1 MIWAALIIKP
11 AMTLDTVKKHKPT
24 TTATTSPAPATEPLP
39 REDDRQFFNRELSW
53 LEFNRH
59 VLDEA
64 TDDSNPVLER
74 LKFLSIFSTNL
85 DEFFMI
91 RVSGLKEQ
99 ITEGIGELSPDGMTA
114 SEQLAEIYKRL
125 RPMRSRQVSYLKE
138 VVFPAL
144 AASGITIEPYVGL
157 NVKEK
162 KLLDKYFRN
171 NLFPILTPQS
181 VDASHPFPYIS
192 NLSLN
197 LGLYVEPN
205 RASTQAN
212 LKHLFRQKRFTR
224 IKLPP
229 SAPRLIPID
238 EKKGRFALI
247 EEVISANVHE
257 LFPNMKTSEA
267 FLFRVTRDAD
277 IEIRE
282 DEAGDLLRTMER
294 ELQRH
299 RDRFSVRI
307 EVASVMPEKMV
318 KLLVTGVGLENE
330 EVERIDGFVDIPD
343 LMQLYGLDQPT
354 LKDKP
359 FATVLPAP
367 LQKKENIFDVIKK
380 QDILLH
386 HPYNSFS
393 AVSDFIAD
401 AAEDPNVQ
409 AIKICLYR
417 TGKDSPIVAS
427 LVRASRL
434 GKQVTALVEL
444 KARFDEENNI
454 EWARRLE
461 NEGVHVVYGIST
473 LKTHSKVLLVVR
485 REKDKLCRYVHLA
498 TGNYNPFTSRI
509 YTDLGIL
516 TADEE
521 IGEDAS
527 SLFNFLTGYSQQDKY
542 KRLLVAPLNLRERLL
557 ELIRREAKNK
567 GSGKPARIVMKAN
580 SMTDDQL
587 IKELYGASQAGVEI
601 DLIIRGICTL
611 RPGVKGLSENIRVRS
626 VIGRFLEHS
635 RVYYFANGGGEA
647 DEIFIGSADL
657 MHRSF
662 DRRVEVVTPVIDA
675 EIKGYLRD
683 VLLLAYLKDQVNAYT
698 LQADGSYKK
707 TGNRTKGGA
716 DAQQFFVGK
725 NSLD

>member
-1 MIWAALIIKP
+1 
-11 AMTLDTVKKHKPT
+11 MTLSDGKTLSKTTESSALPTVET
-24 TTATTSPAPATEPLP
+24 DE
-39 REDDRQFFNRELSW
+39 RQFFNRELSW

-91 RVSGLKEQ
+91 RVSGLMEQ
-99 ITEGIGELSPDGMTA
+99 IAEGIGELSPDGLTA

-125 RPMRSRQVSYLKE
+125 RPMRDRQVSYLKE
-138 VVFPAL
+138 TIFPAL
-144 AASGITIEPYVGL
+144 ADNGITIEPYTGL
-157 NVKEK
+157 NTKEK

-197 LGLYVEPN
+197 LGLFIEPN
-205 RASTQAN
+205 RAFTKAN
-212 LKHLFRQKRFTR
+212 LKHLFRQKRFLR

-229 SAPRLIPID
+229 SAPRLIAID
-238 EKKGRFALI
+238 EKKGRYALI
-247 EEVISANVHE
+247 EEIISANVQE

-282 DEAGDLLRTMER
+282 DEAGDLLRTIER
-294 ELQRH
+294 ELQRR
-299 RDRFSVRI
+299 RDRFPVRL
-307 EVASVMPEKMV
+307 EVAAATPEKMV
-318 KLLVTGVGLENE
+318 KLLMTGVGLENE
-330 EVERIDGFVDIPD
+330 EVERVEGFVDIPD
-343 LMQLYGLDQPT
+343 LMQLYGLDRPR

-367 LQKKENIFDVIKK
+367 LHKKENIFEVIKK
-380 QDILLH
+380 QDVLLH

-393 AVSDFIAD
+393 NVSDFIAE

-485 REKDKLCRYVHLA
+485 REKDKLVRYVHLA

-521 IGEDAS
+521 IGEDAT
-527 SLFNFLTGYSQQDKY
+527 SLFNFLTGYSQQNKY

-557 ELIRREAKNK
+557 ELIRRESKNK
-567 GSGKPARIVMKAN
+567 AVGKPARIVMKAN
-580 SMTDDQL
+580 SITDDQL
-587 IKELYGASQAGVEI
+587 IKELYRASRAGVEI
-601 DLIIRGICTL
+601 DLIVRGICTL
-611 RPGVKGLSENIRVRS
+611 RPGIKGMSENIRVRS

-635 RVYYFANGGGEA
+635 RVYYFANGGDEN

-662 DRRVEVVTPVIDA
+662 DRRVEVVTPVIDP

-683 VLLLAYLKDQVNAYT
+683 MLLPTYLKDQVNAHT
-698 LQADGSYKK
+698 LLADGSYKK
-707 TGNRTKGGA
+707 TGNRTKGGV
-716 DAQQFFVGK
+716 DAQQFFIGK
-725 NSLD
+725 DSFS